1 MLELDDIQ
9 HFLIARPPA
18 LAARYEFLSFH
29 NAEGARTWLAGILA
43 KVGTAQTVGSSHLDS
58 RWVTVA
64 FTWNGLKA
72 LGVDDA
78 SLATFPEEFQQ
89 GMAARANT
97 LGATGAN
104 HPDHWI
110 GGMANPSL
118 HAIVVLF
125 ARNVEE
131 RERCTREH
139 QEYLS
144 RCTGVEALS
153 SLDLEALPPFGY
165 PHEHFGYHDRL
176 SQPVIEGTL
185 VEPTPGSGP
194 AIEAGEFFL
203 GYPDEEGG
211 PAALPQPAILSRNGS
226 YLAYVRLEEH
236 VGAFRDF
243 LRQHGETHEQ
253 QELIAAKLMGRW
265 RSGAPLVLAPDK
277 DDPELGADLQRTND
291 FAYAEKDP
299 YGYACPLGSHIRR
312 MNPRDTATNMKRRK
326 MIRRGGTYGPP
337 LPEGAPEDGKERGI
351 AAFIGCASLVR
362 QFEFAMN
369 VWANDPN
376 FHELGNE
383 RDPFVGTQDGTYDM
397 TIPKRPIRKKIT
409 ALPAFTTVRGGAYF
423 FLPGIKALRYLTA
436 LTNKSHAQG
445 A

>member
-29 NAEGARTWLAGILA
+29 SAEGARSWLAGILA

-78 SLATFPEEFQQ
+78 SLATFPEEFHQ

-277 DDPELGADLQRTND
+277 DDPELGADLQHNND